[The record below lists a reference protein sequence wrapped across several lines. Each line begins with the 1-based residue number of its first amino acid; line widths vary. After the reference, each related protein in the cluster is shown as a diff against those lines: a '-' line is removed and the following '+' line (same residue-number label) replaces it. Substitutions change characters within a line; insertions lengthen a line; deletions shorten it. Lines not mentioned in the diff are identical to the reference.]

1 MRLSMRWLS
10 SYFLGCDFSL
20 VAFVKNER
28 TSKKITLKFA
38 RNSRFLLRNSRIY
51 SRNSRIPFR
60 NFYNLEFLNSSFKAI
75 DFSGFFVVFF
85 GVNSHAFCAYF

>member
-1 MRLSMRWLS
+1 MRLSVQQLS

-38 RNSRFLLRNSRIY
+38 RNSRFLLRNSRIPRFLLRNSSFY
-51 SRNSRIPFR
+51 SRNSRIPRF
-60 NFYNLEFLNSSFKAI
+60 
-75 DFSGFFVVFF
+75 
-85 GVNSHAFCAYF
+85 